1 MAKFDELY
9 KKYSNESKGNE
20 SVKSGNSFDD
30 LYAKYSGKPTTKS
43 QDVYKPAVKASTPK
57 TYTSK
62 RMEDMGINNNNAD
75 NSVNGLTRTLTAAS
89 AAVPRYGASIMEDLR
104 MGNEFANTYQ
114 PNGGS
119 ISDYALEQYNQ
130 GKLTGASKDA
140 VEKYLG
146 NQQITKDSVKKYA
159 DLSDSMT
166 RAGEATLNE
175 SMRGLDT
182 TTAKGKLAS
191 QALQAVSSATENL
204 LDAGVGG
211 AIGLGGAWNY
221 IPFAARSFGMS
232 AQEARNSGA
241 DLSTQLDYALA
252 QTAKEIGTEMMWGVG
267 NIYGKGALDDLAEGQ
282 IKKLI
287 RNSSMSGAMK
297 NIADVAAQLGLSFT
311 SEGLEEAVG
320 DVIEGYFIKQMI
332 DPNAAPPT
340 GEDLWN
346 SIVVGGLSGMMM
358 GGGNVLSQSMNAKV
372 NNTQGRS
379 EQILRDALNTESY
392 DAQMLARDMQGKSYL
407 TSDLQE
413 LENLTAQDRFRAM
426 QESYDKQA
434 EESRKVSPETMQEL
448 LRQGTAYGSQTAQ
461 ANAGS
466 ENVAKAD
473 LAQIARDITTAQNK
487 VAQSD
492 LVKDVEQ
499 SVISGEGNITDDT
512 AKAILENP
520 QAMEYLGIK
529 TDNSSTPAEQ
539 MDAIKTSVK
548 ELASRNAERIK
559 AINDNIQSQ
568 KKRAEIADFANN
580 LKLGKEGESAIS
592 KVVGKATN
600 AEEQLAKARL
610 ATKVYNAGVS
620 GASITSV
627 NIEGDTLTQSEISE
641 MYAAGEKDGQNS
653 IGNGKRQNNLGKSG
667 RSGKDAIRRRIT
679 EREHRRTQRQ
689 IQRNTVR
696 SAAKGEEVVS
706 AQDIGYANG
715 STDKSLRV
723 LPKSSYHVLDKES
736 QKKVKNL
743 EDKGYEVILV
753 TSAYENDKGGLLTE
767 INGRISRGAI
777 SGNKIYIT
785 ADHWTLS
792 VAQIAD
798 HEFFHSV
805 LNNNEGLREKLWNK
819 LIDKFDATEML
830 ALQMA
835 YANDYRWTDKSIE
848 YIQDEILCDAFA
860 GIDIFEDKD
869 IFRLHVDNYTELVRT
884 LTSEESAKGYTER
897 GPDRM
902 SEEPEPDVN
911 TLMTMKQAELMI
923 EKAWSKVK
931 EWYEDDYR
939 NARAWVE
946 GEGSDV
952 IYEQIYNNSDLYD
965 KYIAS
970 NDYILDNDYL
980 ITDIVDA
987 YLAGTLVGNSES
999 KTKRLDVSKGSNYK
1013 DSKFYAP
1020 KHSNADAETYKTA
1033 TQRVTKTNSEKV
1045 MKARRDILF
1054 AAHNLGFAESIGLTQ
1069 SELNKKLNSWGRY
1082 PAKAIAISN
1091 KLNEGVA
1098 ESNKWTGIENS
1109 STLSKV
1115 NVTESEIES
1124 LVKEIKGSPSAYQ
1137 KNYIG
1142 RAMLAIDTHVN
1153 WSDITFNFLKGP
1165 VDSNRRSVRGN
1176 YSDTDRT
1183 INIGGSSYADTVAH
1197 EMGHALDATWHRE
1210 LFGRD
1215 GYLSDT
1221 NYVESLI
1228 KTEDEKQFRKNFKAF
1243 INSLTD
1249 VNDSRNDYTN
1259 DNKEVFARFVAKFV
1273 EWTDLQAGNSFYR
1286 ESLGYNDKFTQAQYV
1301 EFVHLLQEKA
1311 KIDSA
1316 KYATNYSEES
1326 EAEYYRLAQ
1335 EENELIKQMKEI
1347 ESTDKYKNLIHDAM
1361 STKDKAEQTRLLQE
1375 FADWTKE
1382 IGYTELANRRKE
1394 VSDAKSKAYRQTEN
1408 DKAEARK
1415 KAIVEY
1421 RKLFT
1426 PEFAEKY
1433 AKKAERK
1440 YGTTTN
1446 YEKAAYLDVN
1456 GKLLDFS
1463 DGQRYRV
1470 QDHREISEILD
1481 FLPKESEYSD
1491 GLIEFMNMG
1500 NIRMQTYGIDIS
1512 KAPNPK
1518 QILALKQFIRHLEGE
1533 ITVDISDENGYNVDS
1548 IDYAEDTRP
1557 DRVVNDI
1564 LRYFN
1569 EGIKPSEG
1577 SAMYSRLSEEIE
1589 PDMADEERYE
1599 ILKDKSI
1606 VAVPSNRAAI
1616 QTLNLDALTTNSRAV
1631 AKKAIGK
1638 WGKDIFYGNDV
1649 NYHIESIDIDANY
1662 SGGSFKESISKQI
1675 DYVGNYLDFVIAVAS
1690 VEDLLKHGILIEA
1703 HDNYKKEISPNI
1715 KSAYVILGVIEDEVL
1730 NDSKHEKRL
1739 IPVELLVKTDYKDE
1753 SKLYITVALGSFD
1766 VASVKKIDHVVMDKG
1781 LAKNGSFPNLVT
1793 KSINT
1798 YTLRSVLENVNPKD
1812 EAFLKYIPD
1821 GFLNAE
1827 QLTGKQ
1833 NGLESRNRHT
1843 EEQKRLKNKNRLSEE
1858 TDAKYK
1864 SAVESGDM
1872 DTAQRMVDEAFMRA
1886 YPNTKMLKDGKPR
1899 DLYHGTNDNE
1909 FTKFDISFL
1918 GGSSGDN
1925 GFFGEGF
1932 YFAYSKGEASYYGRY
1947 VKKVYLNLTNPFN
1960 FEKELGTYDGKR
1972 ASSGYAPDMVFAV
1985 NFAEKFPKFAK
1996 AAGDQIY
2003 CGKLERDMS
2012 LPEFASIFQKAY
2024 RDLEY
2029 NVSEYDGPYGKEWIV
2044 TADPTEQSYVDAQGK
2059 EHKWMD
2065 YEYDRRFIDKRST
2078 ENKLEVVADY
2088 LTEKYGIF
2096 DFPRSI
2102 NLVMGSDFTNELIAR
2117 GYDGA
2122 IQSDV
2127 GDEAVAYYPN
2137 QIKLADPA
2145 TYDDNGNLIPLSER
2159 FNDKNEDIRFSEES
2173 DSTGRSLTEA
2183 QVRYFKD
2190 SKIRDKNGILIPM
2203 YHGSE
2208 NAGFTVF
2215 NSEYGISSR
2224 FFFFTDSLDAAKGY
2238 SGTHD
2243 LFKVKDYSSIGEL
2256 ENYIDDAGYG
2266 DDYSVRKNGSE
2277 YELLDDRGNVEA
2289 TGSLSDLQIAFD
2301 SLSGWGGGDASN
2313 YEVYLNITNPLVID
2327 GKGNNWDEIPVPWQS
2342 DTMTTNAI
2350 AEYAYE
2356 NGYDGIKVTNI
2367 FDIGLYNSSREYKPT
2382 NVVVAFEPNQ
2392 IKLTSNLNPTDDA
2405 DIRYSEEVTDDNTLK
2420 FLNDQINSGDYI
2432 VTYKSMRLD
2441 NGELHSPMAALI
2453 NGKYENAYE
2462 LGKWYQAVEH
2472 PELIK
2477 IDKNNGR
2484 PYFDLK
2490 KGKGANNKSLGTVP
2504 ARYNPYEHSSNSVFN
2519 DQFKTAYKRPE
2530 LVTVEMWIPK
2540 SELTS
2545 GYQAQYAKDPVGWTE
2560 WKSGEISNAL
2570 AKAGK
2575 PRRDLMLSRWAMPH
2589 RILTNRETAEKLID
2603 FIDGTDIKIN
2613 AELVTPGVLGEL
2625 AKLGANIEY
2634 TKIVPAPN
2642 YSEENLA
2649 ADENRRLQAEVKK
2662 LQAKLALTQE
2672 QRDYWRR
2679 ETTLS
2684 PKEAVNHTDVLRVT
2698 KDFIKKWDGTINAS
2712 EISSDMQKLTELIY
2726 EGKLMDEILPP
2737 ALDIAEK
2744 ICDSARVITND
2755 ESYRN
2760 YLEIKKYFRTTP
2772 IKWVEGIGDPGFY
2785 KRNFGKIRFSKDE
2798 RKVTV
2803 DAMWDEW
2810 QSRWGEE
2817 FFPSEVTTSQ
2827 DKAEHIASII
2837 DSLESLYEN
2846 PYDSDFADAVEA
2858 CANNLIFD
2866 IVNGGIRYTPIGN
2879 PTRADIAQ
2887 AKYNKAIAEKN
2898 REIEEMRI
2906 ANEDIAKQLNSEIR
2920 RLLAEADR
2928 TAQAH
2933 ASEIAGYEANY
2944 TPNEIVENIVRD
2956 LWAKHSELTKTQIEM
2971 AAMQEFYRGREQKAQ
2986 EKLKAVRQ
2994 DRDEKL
3000 EALKQHYRD
3009 VVQRRRL
3016 RKAESEARQKLL
3028 KIARRLQNKKLPQ
3041 VSRALLNQYIENL
3054 DTISVSITGAKL
3066 EKLADLQAAYLLQAE
3081 NDPNFIKDPNIEKA
3095 IARLGQKRISELS
3108 IDEVVTL
3115 TNILLNIEKEIRD
3128 ANKLIGIEDRRD
3140 VAEQAME
3147 TISNIKYSKGTKDN
3161 VKDWLVTSTL
3171 SPVRLI
3177 RRMTGYAENDPLYN
3191 AVNNLADGQ
3200 RKMFDYQRRAYDMFK
3215 KWTTDKE
3222 YIKSLQEVMTIS
3234 GWKDSK
3240 KIDVAITKDMAIA
3253 LYMHSLNDQNLAHI
3267 SEGGVTIPDIDVLK
3281 KNPANAYGQGSTRIK
3296 LTPSDVRGIIA
3307 SLNEKDIAYAKA
3319 ARTYFDS
3326 ISTKEINE
3334 VSEALVGYSLAQVE
3348 NYFPINTDSS
3358 FTRKDFDSIKMDGTI
3373 EGMGFLKERVNAKN
3387 PIYLRGFT
3395 DVLNKS
3401 IDMNSKY
3408 IGLAIPVRNFNKLW
3422 NATLSNG
3429 ISGSYYDSSV
3439 KEAVN
3444 SKWGKRGTD
3453 YIEKMMAD
3461 LQNPSRRQDE
3471 LDGWLAKIR
3480 SNYAGAVLTL
3490 NMSVAMKQAASYPT
3504 AAAVLGWKPL
3514 AKAMGRFGKVDLDL
3528 INKYTPLLWYRS
3540 QGFADT
3546 ELGDLKSRNKQ
3557 IPKLLNWIQAADLAT
3572 TRKLWKAS
3580 EIYVA
3585 DSTKLA
3591 KGSDEFYKAVAEIYN
3606 RVIEETQPNYTT
3618 MQRPQI
3624 LRTDSSLVSTLVMF
3638 KTQPFQ
3644 NFNVLYDAVGEYE
3657 ALSKAK
3663 KNGAKVD
3670 LTQASKNV
3678 KNAFESQIVSLGI
3691 FAGMTMLWNMI
3702 RRRDEDYEDEQG
3714 KKTFLSVFKKLAA
3727 DMISGATG
3735 MAPFG
3740 SNAYDELKSM
3750 FTDAKNYGFSSVTI
3764 TAMNDALVAISDITH
3779 DISDAIDAKRNNK
3792 EYDWI
3797 KFMFKTEDRL
3807 ENIAKLFGVPLENVV
3822 NLFRAGYNWA
3832 SVIEYGEYYGEYKSM
3847 MVTYL
3852 PTSSNAKS
3860 KYYNLLYKAKG
3871 TSEYNKIRNE
3881 MIKSGYFTEKGIADA
3896 MKKRSK

>member
-1 MAKFDELY
+1 MARTLEEFKQQM
-9 KKYSNESKGNE
+9 GNE
-20 SVKSGNSFDD
+20 PKRVSNKKTETLSEF
-30 LYAKYSGKPTTKS
+30 
-43 QDVYKPAVKASTPK
+43 KARTAGVNIKTETPK
-57 TYTSK
+57 TTDAGKQPASKSYTSK

-75 NSVNGLTRTLTAAS
+75 NSVNGVTRTLTAAA

-104 MGNEFANTYQ
+104 MGNEFATTYQ

-252 QTAKEIGTEMMWGVG
+252 QTAKEIGTEMMWGAG
-267 NIYGKGALDDLAEGQ
+267 NIYGKGALDDLAEGG

-287 RNSSMSGAMK
+287 RNSSMNGAMK
-297 NIADVAAQLGLSFT
+297 NVVATAAQLGLDFT
-311 SEGLEEAVG
+311 TEGLEEVVG
-320 DVIEGYFIKQMI
+320 DLIEGYFIRQMI

-346 SIVVGGLSGMMM
+346 SFVVGGMSGAMM
-358 GGGNVLSQSMNAKV
+358 GTGNLLSQSMNARV
-372 NNTQGRS
+372 NNTQGRA

-413 LENLTAQDRFRAM
+413 LENLTAQDRFRTM

-492 LVKDVEQ
+492 LVRDAFSQVSTENGQVTNK
-499 SVISGEGNITDDT
+499 T
-512 AKAILENP
+512 AEAILESP
-520 QAMEYLGIK
+520 QTMEYLGIK
-529 TDNSSTPAEQ
+529 VDDSMPISQQVRTVRE
-539 MDAIKTSVK
+539 SVK

-559 AINDNIQSQ
+559 AVNDNIQSQ
-568 KKRAEIADFANN
+568 KKRAEIADFTNN
-580 LKLGKEGESAIS
+580 LNLGETGS
-592 KVVGKATN
+592 KVINDIAKTAPNIG
-600 AEEQLAKARL
+600 EQLEKVKA
-610 ATKVYNAGVS
+610 ATVYYNAGANGTDLNSVKVS
-620 GASITSV
+620 NDV
-627 NIEGDTLTQSEISE
+627 LTDEE
-641 MYAAGEKDGQNS
+641 KTNMYKAGMSDGQNS
-653 IGNGKRQNNLGKSG
+653 SGNGKRQNNLGKSG
-667 RSGKDAIRRRIT
+667 RSEKDAQRRRIT

-723 LPKSSYHVLDKES
+723 LPKSSYDVLDKES

-785 ADHWTLS
+785 ADHWNLS

-805 LNNNEGLREKLWNK
+805 LNNNNGLRERLWDQLN
-819 LIDKFDATEML
+819 DKFSATEML

-869 IFRLHVDNYTELVRT
+869 IFRLHVDNYTELVRE

-897 GPDRM
+897 GPDRTQF
-902 SEEPEPDVN
+902 STENREPIVGEANDMVIP
-911 TLMTMKQAELMI
+911 KQL
-923 EKAWSKVK
+923 K
-931 EWYEDDYR
+931 
-939 NARAWVE
+939 
-946 GEGSDV
+946 G
-952 IYEQIYNNSDLYD
+952 
-965 KYIAS
+965 
-970 NDYILDNDYL
+970 
-980 ITDIVDA
+980 
-987 YLAGTLVGNSES
+987 
-999 KTKRLDVSKGSNYK
+999 KTK
-1013 DSKFYAP
+1013 
-1020 KHSNADAETYKTA
+1020 
-1033 TQRVTKTNSEKV
+1033 
-1045 MKARRDILF
+1045 
-1054 AAHNLGFAESIGLTQ
+1054 
-1069 SELNKKLNSWGRY
+1069 
-1082 PAKAIAISN
+1082 
-1091 KLNEGVA
+1091 
-1098 ESNKWTGIENS
+1098 
-1109 STLSKV
+1109 
-1115 NVTESEIES
+1115 
-1124 LVKEIKGSPSAYQ
+1124 
-1137 KNYIG
+1137 
-1142 RAMLAIDTHVN
+1142 
-1153 WSDITFNFLKGP
+1153 
-1165 VDSNRRSVRGN
+1165 
-1176 YSDTDRT
+1176 
-1183 INIGGSSYADTVAH
+1183 
-1197 EMGHALDATWHRE
+1197 
-1210 LFGRD
+1210 
-1215 GYLSDT
+1215 
-1221 NYVESLI
+1221 
-1228 KTEDEKQFRKNFKAF
+1228 
-1243 INSLTD
+1243 
-1249 VNDSRNDYTN
+1249 
-1259 DNKEVFARFVAKFV
+1259 
-1273 EWTDLQAGNSFYR
+1273 
-1286 ESLGYNDKFTQAQYV
+1286 
-1301 EFVHLLQEKA
+1301 
-1311 KIDSA
+1311 
-1316 KYATNYSEES
+1316 YSEETYRNVYGKKATKIIKGGYEMYDVAPKS
-1326 EAEYYRLAQ
+1326 GRQVLIDAIRKFNSPAAAKRIEADVIKKLDDMAKFMKDRELKYHFIGLNDINNAKIILR
-1335 EENELIKQMKEI
+1335 EEISDDGTRIQKVVLSAMVKNGAYPVNFDFTKVCERRIPMTNFIK
-1347 ESTDKYKNLIHDAM
+1347 
-1361 STKDKAEQTRLLQE
+1361 
-1375 FADWTKE
+1375 
-1382 IGYTELANRRKE
+1382 ELANRPGRKNGDTMLSEISLSQANLFKMNKILLENGYDTACLGCFVESRRYNIEKWAKKFILLYNNAVKEINPKAGYFNFAKYKAESIKNISTEEIEGLMQDAEAYERNKKNANQVKRETTGGNLNTEEKIRQFVKGKNSQKLLRVEDLITEDGRTNLHREYPQLESLVLGNYGSNTPKSME
-1394 VSDAKSKAYRQTEN
+1394 VFTPYNGEIELIDDNVPGFENLNEYIKHIAGVRSQSFSDFIITHVFDVMQKTAAMTARGLVAHTYTKVPSRAVLFGKTNEKINMSIMFNIDRKNPWWDAGLDSNGNYIIGDRESADRYEAETGEKMWVQSFPFELAKQIQRTPGYAGNVGTIGVGYSYNAMVKMFNDDDIRFIIGYHSSGLPAQIKKATNIELAADYQATQGTNRIVGFRKVTNYQNVPIPTYATWAAKQKKSELYTGKDAERFMDLQALYNEKVNSGMSSAEAGKSVLKDLLDFCEQNHLTIVTTQDEHYHGSYNIYEDLEKTQEPRATADNFISWCIGEKGVLPINYEFALLENYYKILYDFEVYNPITGEYAPQLPVKMEFPENFEQLVDGYMQEYDDKLRGYTEN
-1408 DKAEARK
+1408 FEPTLEALYEAMQPGK
-1415 KAIVEY
+1415 K
-1421 RKLFT
+1421 KS
-1426 PEFAEKY
+1426 
-1433 AKKAERK
+1433 AK
-1440 YGTTTN
+1440 TTN
-1446 YEKAAYLDVN
+1446 Y
-1456 GKLLDFS
+1456 
-1463 DGQRYRV
+1463 
-1470 QDHREISEILD
+1470 
-1481 FLPKESEYSD
+1481 
-1491 GLIEFMNMG
+1491 
-1500 NIRMQTYGIDIS
+1500 
-1512 KAPNPK
+1512 
-1518 QILALKQFIRHLEGE
+1518 
-1533 ITVDISDENGYNVDS
+1533 
-1548 IDYAEDTRP
+1548 
-1557 DRVVNDI
+1557 
-1564 LRYFN
+1564 
-1569 EGIKPSEG
+1569 
-1577 SAMYSRLSEEIE
+1577 
-1589 PDMADEERYE
+1589 
-1599 ILKDKSI
+1599 
-1606 VAVPSNRAAI
+1606 
-1616 QTLNLDALTTNSRAV
+1616 
-1631 AKKAIGK
+1631 
-1638 WGKDIFYGNDV
+1638 
-1649 NYHIESIDIDANY
+1649 
-1662 SGGSFKESISKQI
+1662 
-1675 DYVGNYLDFVIAVAS
+1675 
-1690 VEDLLKHGILIEA
+1690 
-1703 HDNYKKEISPNI
+1703 
-1715 KSAYVILGVIEDEVL
+1715 
-1730 NDSKHEKRL
+1730 
-1739 IPVELLVKTDYKDE
+1739 
-1753 SKLYITVALGSFD
+1753 
-1766 VASVKKIDHVVMDKG
+1766 
-1781 LAKNGSFPNLVT
+1781 
-1793 KSINT
+1793 
-1798 YTLRSVLENVNPKD
+1798 
-1812 EAFLKYIPD
+1812 
-1821 GFLNAE
+1821 
-1827 QLTGKQ
+1827 
-1833 NGLESRNRHT
+1833 
-1843 EEQKRLKNKNRLSEE
+1843 
-1858 TDAKYK
+1858 
-1864 SAVESGDM
+1864 
-1872 DTAQRMVDEAFMRA
+1872 
-1886 YPNTKMLKDGKPR
+1886 
-1899 DLYHGTNDNE
+1899 
-1909 FTKFDISFL
+1909 
-1918 GGSSGDN
+1918 
-1925 GFFGEGF
+1925 
-1932 YFAYSKGEASYYGRY
+1932 
-1947 VKKVYLNLTNPFN
+1947 
-1960 FEKELGTYDGKR
+1960 
-1972 ASSGYAPDMVFAV
+1972 
-1985 NFAEKFPKFAK
+1985 
-1996 AAGDQIY
+1996 
-2003 CGKLERDMS
+2003 
-2012 LPEFASIFQKAY
+2012 
-2024 RDLEY
+2024 
-2029 NVSEYDGPYGKEWIV
+2029 
-2044 TADPTEQSYVDAQGK
+2044 
-2059 EHKWMD
+2059 
-2065 YEYDRRFIDKRST
+2065 
-2078 ENKLEVVADY
+2078 
-2088 LTEKYGIF
+2088 
-2096 DFPRSI
+2096 
-2102 NLVMGSDFTNELIAR
+2102 
-2117 GYDGA
+2117 
-2122 IQSDV
+2122 
-2127 GDEAVAYYPN
+2127 
-2137 QIKLADPA
+2137 
-2145 TYDDNGNLIPLSER
+2145 
-2159 FNDKNEDIRFSEES
+2159 SEES

-2183 QVRYFKD
+2183 QVRYFKN

-2327 GKGNNWDEIPVPWQS
+2327 GKGNNWDEIPVPWQNE
-2342 DTMTTNAI
+2342 TMTTNAI

-2662 LQAKLALTQE
+2662 LQAKLALTKE
-2672 QRDYWRR
+2672 QRDYWKR

-2684 PKEAVNHTDVLRVT
+2684 PKEAVNHTDVLRVA

-2785 KRNFGKIRFSKDE
+2785 KRNFGKIKFSNDE

-3222 YIKSLQEVMTIS
+3222 YIRSLQEVMTIS

-3240 KIDVAITKDMAIA
+3240 KVDVAITKDMAIA

-3267 SEGGVTIPDIDVLK
+3267 NDGGVTIPDIDVLK
-3281 KNPANAYGQGSTRIK
+3281 KNPANAYGQGSTRIR

-3528 INKYTPLLWYRS
+3528 INKYTPLQWYRS

-3580 EIYVA
+3580 EIYVE
-3585 DSTKLA
+3585 DNTKLT
-3591 KGSDEFYKAVAEIYN
+3591 KGSDEFYKAVADIYN

-3657 ALSKAK
+3657 ALSRAK

-3678 KNAFESQIVSLGI
+3678 TNAFTSQLVSLSV

-3735 MAPFG
+3735 MVPFG
-3740 SNAYDELKSM
+3740 SNVYDQLKSM

-3764 TAMNDALVAISDITH
+3764 TALNDAMTSISDMTH
-3779 DISDAIDAKRNNK
+3779 DIQDAIETARKGDK
-3792 EYDWI
+3792 YDWR
-3797 KFMFKTEDRL
+3797 KFTVKNEDRL

-3832 SVIEYGEYYGEYKSM
+3832 SVIEYGEYYGEYKSL

-3871 TSEYNKIRNE
+3871 TPEYNKIRND
-3881 MIKSGYFTEKGIADA
+3881 MIKSGYFTEKSIADA